1 MNETGGGNR
10 CKSFQ
15 DSSRLDN
22 SRATAT
28 HHRGT
33 ITGFAAEKKAAISS
47 FFARIIKKVTSS
59 GTRDGGLVVEGAR
72 EEDWT
77 VAGVI

>member
-1 MNETGGGNR
+1 MKRGEGIAANR
-10 CKSFQ
+10 SGIPLRF
-15 DSSRLDN
+15 DN